1 MCVFSAISVIDLDSN
16 RDHIDI
22 LFTVLLLVQLTAFPT
37 ILFYPA
43 GKKTEDPVRRLSQ
56 SLKITHSK
64 PKIKSSKNLKSVM
77 DSNFY
82 MVLFD
87 SFLSPSEIYVL
98 SHIHP
103 FHIYTSEKEKFRG
116 LTEIR
121 ETSFTSHSSFPS
133 SFLIILSSFSF
144 SFLLVE
150 FLGPSLVLVYIV
162 LKHTFVRSKIMT
174 VLHELVD

>member
-1 MCVFSAISVIDLDSN
+1 
-16 RDHIDI
+16 
-22 LFTVLLLVQLTAFPT
+22 
-37 ILFYPA
+37 
-43 GKKTEDPVRRLSQ
+43 
-56 SLKITHSK
+56 
-64 PKIKSSKNLKSVM
+64 M

-133 SFLIILSSFSF
+133 FLIILSSFSF

-162 LKHTFVRSKIMT
+162 LKHTFVRLKIMT

>member
-56 SLKITHSK
+56 SLIITHSQ
-64 PKIKSSKNLKSVM
+64 PKIKSSENLKSVM

-133 SFLIILSSFSF
+133 FLIILSSFSF

-162 LKHTFVRSKIMT
+162 LKHTFVRLKIMT